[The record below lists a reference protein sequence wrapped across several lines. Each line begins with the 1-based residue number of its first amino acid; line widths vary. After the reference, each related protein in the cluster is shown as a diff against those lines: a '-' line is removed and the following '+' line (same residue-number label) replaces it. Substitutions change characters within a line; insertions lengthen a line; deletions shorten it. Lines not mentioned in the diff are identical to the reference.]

1 MFSGLSNYLKKILPK
16 RLFYRALLI
25 VAIPVLVLQLVITIV
40 FFDSLW
46 IKTNKGMTR
55 TLVNEISTFIE
66 AYESEQENK
75 QELLDLF
82 SIFLDLNIEFTN
94 NEKLQNTDTERWFS
108 PIDRTLRRELKSK
121 FGLNEYW
128 FDTTSYKELID
139 LRIKYED
146 GYFKFL
152 VPKDRVA
159 SSSARIFALWI
170 TVPAIIMVIISLI
183 FLKNQTRPI
192 TNLARAAERFGKGEN
207 IEEFKPSGALEIR
220 QAGHEFDKMRKR
232 IERHINQRT
241 EMLSGISHDLRT
253 PLTRMKLQ
261 LAFIKDKETVN
272 KLTEDINEMEK
283 MLNEYLQFTS
293 SSYVEKDEMFNLSE
307 LISEV
312 IEKYN
317 NENISQNLFN
327 GVNNA
332 FAEKA
337 GDGVNILTKEVDT
350 LPNIAKNYSEENVS
364 WVAVGDENYGE
375 GSSREHAAM
384 EPRFRGCKVVLVKSF
399 ARIHEANLK
408 KQGILPLVFED
419 KNDYE
424 KIEQFDKMTI
434 GSLKDI
440 AVDTPVEIILEKENG
455 ETETIEANHSLSED
469 QIAWFFAGSALNYIK
484 SK

>member
-1 MFSGLSNYLKKILPK
+1 MFFGLSSFFKKILPK

-25 VAIPVLVLQLVITIV
+25 VAIPVLFLQLVITVV

-55 TLVNEISTFIE
+55 TLVNEISTFVE
-66 AYESEQENK
+66 AHESEQINK
-75 QELLDLF
+75 QELIDLF
-82 SIFLDLNIEFTN
+82 SLFLDLNIEFIKD
-94 NEKLQNTDTERWFS
+94 EKFQNTDTERWFS

-121 FGLNEYW
+121 FGVNNYW
-128 FDTTSYKELID
+128 FNTTNYKELID
-139 LRIKYED
+139 LRIKYEK

-152 VPKDRVA
+152 VPKDRVT

-170 TVPAIIMVIISLI
+170 TVPAFIMFIISLI

-261 LAFIKDKETVN
+261 IAFIKDKETIK
-272 KLTEDINEMEK
+272 KLTADINEMEK

-293 SSYVEKDEMFNLSE
+293 LSYVEKDEMFNLSE

-317 NENISQNLFN
+317 NENISYNLIPRVYYNGRKNLINRCLNNLIDNALKYANKIEISLNKKNTNLFIN
-327 GVNNA
+327 IDD
-332 FAEKA
+332 
-337 GDGVNILTKEVDT
+337 DGPGIS
-350 LPNIAKNYSEENVS
+350 KNEYENVFKPFYKIDKGRADS
-364 WVAVGDENYGE
+364 KSSVGLGLSI
-375 GSSREHAAM
+375 SSDII
-384 EPRFRGCKVVLVKSF
+384 KSHGGN
-399 ARIHEANLK
+399 I
-408 KQGILPLVFED
+408 
-419 KNDYE
+419 
-424 KIEQFDKMTI
+424 M
-434 GSLKDI
+434 
-440 AVDTPVEIILEKENG
+440 LEKSRMNG
-455 ETETIEANHSLSED
+455 LRVKIFLPV
-469 QIAWFFAGSALNYIK
+469 
-484 SK
+484 